1 MNEGDTPAAPQ
12 SVLQRIACLNVAE
25 KVRLALHGTKEERA
39 ILIRDSNRLVAAAVV
54 NSPKITLSEIEA
66 IASMRSVDE
75 EILRLIGTGREWVQN
90 ITVATNLVK
99 NPRTPLTMALK
110 LLPRLSR
117 REIQNLS
124 RDKNVAEALQR
135 SATRMVQK
143 TR

>member
-1 MNEGDTPAAPQ
+1 VTEGDTPAAPQ
-12 SVLQRIACLNVAE
+12 SVLQRISSLNVAE
-25 KVRLALHGTKEERA
+25 KVRLALRGTKEERA

-54 NSPKITLSEIEA
+54 NSPKITLSEIES

-75 EILRLIGTGREWVQN
+75 EVLRLIGTGRDWVQS

-99 NPRTPLTMALK
+99 NPKTPLAMALK

-117 REIQNLS
+117 QQIQHLS

-135 SATRMVQK
+135 TANRMVQK